1 MTRLSFEFFPPKN
14 AEQRAVLDASLAA
27 LKPLN
32 PEYVSCTFGAGGST
46 LDHTLDTVLRLKR
59 EHGMDAAPHLS
70 CMGGEESSI
79 RSLLDQ
85 YQQAGISRI
94 VALRGDIPS
103 GMAEV
108 GGSFRYANELVGWIK
123 RNYGAQFHIEVAAY
137 PEFHPQAVTAQDD
150 LKNFVRKVQAGA
162 DGAITQYFF
171 NADAF
176 FGFLEE
182 VRRLGVGIPVV
193 PGIMPISNFSQLK
206 RFSEMCGAEIPR
218 WLDRR
223 MSAFADDAESIKSL
237 GADVVAAMCQR
248 LIDGGVQSLHFY
260 TLNRAKATLRVLERL

>member
-137 PEFHPQAVTAQDD
+137 PEFHPQAVSAQDD